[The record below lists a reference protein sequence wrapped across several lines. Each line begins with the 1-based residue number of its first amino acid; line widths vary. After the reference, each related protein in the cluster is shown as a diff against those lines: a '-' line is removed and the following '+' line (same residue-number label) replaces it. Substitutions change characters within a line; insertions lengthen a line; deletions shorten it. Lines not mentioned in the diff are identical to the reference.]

1 MKISNLIILVSF
13 ALLVSCKNENKPTA
27 DVNADSAYTVAKDKV
42 DAAKDKVGDA
52 MDAAGDKMSDAKE
65 GMADTMDK
73 AEGMA
78 DKAKDAMNDTKEVMT
93 DVKSDV
99 KEKANEMKEK
109 ANEMMDKAADKMP
122 MKDAMDKGNEVKDKA
137 SDVMD
142 KAGDKV
148 GSGVAVATNKVEAAR
163 KPAVE
168 KTFKEE
174 VEKVDMKKSTKSNVP
189 NKPGPIVDHSVFHK
203 LLSNNVSSSGVVNYK
218 AFVSNDGFESYLSQ
232 LAGTDI
238 SSLSKS
244 AQLAYWINAYN
255 AFTIRKISNNY
266 PLGSITDLDGGKPW
280 DAKWIK
286 LNGKTLSL
294 NDIENVIIRPQFKE
308 PRIHFAV
315 NCAAKSCPPI
325 LNAAYSAGNLNT
337 NLEKSTKAFINNSKY
352 NSISK
357 DKVVISKIFDWYKE
371 DFGNVISY
379 LNKYSDVKINENAT
393 VEYNDYDWSLNDK

>member
-1 MKISNLIILVSF
+1 MKILNLIILVSF
-13 ALLVSCKNENKPTA
+13 ALMISCKSENKPTT
-27 DVNADSAYTVAKDKV
+27 DVNTDSAYTIAKDKV
-42 DAAKDKVGDA
+42 NAAKDKVGDA

-65 GMADTMDK
+65 GVADAMNKESVMDK
-73 AEGMA
+73 AEDMMEKS
-78 DKAKDAMNDTKEVMT
+78 KAAMKDTKDAMTE
-93 DVKSDV
+93 VKSD
-99 KEKANEMKEK
+99 MKEK
-109 ANEMMDKAADKMP
+109 ASDMMDKASDKMP
-122 MKDAMDKGNEVKDKA
+122 MKDAMEKGSDMKEKA
-137 SDVMD
+137 TDMMD
-142 KAGDKV
+142 KATDKV
-148 GSGVAVATNKVEAAR
+148 GSRVAAATNKLETAR
-163 KPAVE
+163 KPSVE

-174 VEKVDMKKSTKSNVP
+174 VEKVDLKKSTKSNVP
-189 NKPGPIVDHSVFHK
+189 NKPGPIVDHTAFHK
-203 LLSNNVSSSGVVNYK
+203 LLSTNVSSSGVVNYK
-218 AFVSNDGFESYLSQ
+218 AFVSNDKFEKYLAQ
-232 LAGTDI
+232 LTGTDI

-244 AQLAYWINAYN
+244 AQLAFWINAYN
-255 AFTIRKISNNY
+255 AFTIKKVSSNY

-352 NSISK
+352 NTISK

-371 DFGNVISY
+371 DFGDIISY
-379 LNKYSDVKINENAT
+379 LNKYADVKINDNAT
-393 VEYNDYDWSLNDK
+393 VEYNEYDWSLNDK